1 MKETIERITEMEQR
15 FDRATEAIRQMEKA
29 LKAYKKAKKD
39 IRQLT
44 KYFDSQQWEDDF
56 IADEEGR
63 LPKDLKRGVIS
74 EDGIWDLLND
84 NQDLLESLRKVVFI
98 LVLCF
103 LPFAFAEAQ
112 SPLHVVALGDSN
124 TWLAGDSCTN
134 PLGWITVFKEQMQP
148 ASCHSYA
155 RSGATW
161 THTASTK
168 YNPKENIE
176 VLGDDNVIYNQVM
189 RLREDCKE
197 GRQALPDLILILA
210 GTNDTWFSTRRPN
223 AFVQTAKE
231 VCGDKQTTIT
241 DLQPHEVQSLAGA
254 IRYNCE
260 LLRALNPSATIV
272 LITPMQ
278 ATKVSEEAIRKTGDV
293 IAECGRL
300 LHIPVIRLD
309 DVGITRK
316 QELQH
321 STYTSDGVH
330 TNLDGARLVGEN
342 IKLKVDSL
350 KLKVS
355 L

>member
-15 FDRATEAIRQMEKA
+15 FDRATEAIQQMEKA

-189 RLREDCKE
+189 RLR
-197 GRQALPDLILILA
+197 
-210 GTNDTWFSTRRPN
+210 
-223 AFVQTAKE
+223 
-231 VCGDKQTTIT
+231 GDKQTTIT